1 MLIISTILGIVYGMA
16 AIEHPDLMDGI
27 SSILVYWGFLQ
38 ILVEFIAGHRRECD
52 VL

>member
-1 MLIISTILGIVYGMA
+1 MA

-38 ILVEFIAGHRRECD
+38 ILVEFIAGHRWDCD
-52 VL
+52 VM